1 MPQAFRPQPDQ
12 QLFQSDFQLFDSSA
26 PAQQVRHQ
34 QRPALAQHLAHTHSQ
49 QAHFYSNS
57 APSSS
62 IGLTHQSHQ
71 STRQQGSLLH
81 GNSTNNVNQ
90 QSAQVVPMADLENYM
105 TSFSSD
111 LATDLD
117 GVFDTSPLLGL
128 EHYGG
133 AEFNAMP
140 TNAGQTVSPHEL
152 ALNDSPSL
160 FGSAPPSGAL
170 TDLTTP
176 DMYNTSPDFMDNMD
190 SSEWPTLFPEA
201 ANSVAST
208 LMQRDA
214 SNGSFSSN
222 SPSNSPLVRG
232 VGSGRSER
240 PTSIHR
246 NSVGA
251 VTKSRRRTG
260 QLKEIVVDPS
270 DKVAAKRARNT
281 LAARESRLRKAN
293 HMEHLQAQID
303 ELERENDELKRQ
315 LAAERA
321 KQHGL

>member
-1 MPQAFRPQPDQ
+1 
-12 QLFQSDFQLFDSSA
+12 
-26 PAQQVRHQ
+26 
-34 QRPALAQHLAHTHSQ
+34 
-49 QAHFYSNS
+49 
-57 APSSS
+57 
-62 IGLTHQSHQ
+62 
-71 STRQQGSLLH
+71 
-81 GNSTNNVNQ
+81 
-90 QSAQVVPMADLENYM
+90 M

-117 GVFDTSPLLGL
+117 GVFDASPLMGL

-140 TNAGQTVSPHEL
+140 TNVDQTVSPHEL

-176 DMYNTSPDFMDNMD
+176 DMYNTSPDFLDNMD
-190 SSEWPTLFPEA
+190 SAAWPTLFPEA
-201 ANSVAST
+201 ANSAAST

-214 SNGSFSSN
+214 SNGSYSSN

-232 VGSGRSER
+232 VGSEKSER
-240 PTSIHR
+240 PNSIHR
-246 NSVGA
+246 NSLGA

-260 QLKEIVVDPS
+260 QLKEIVVDTN

-281 LAARESRLRKAN
+281 LAARESRLRKQN
-293 HMEHLQAQID
+293 HMEYLQSQIE
-303 ELERENDELKRQ
+303 ELERERDELKSQ
-315 LAAERA
+315 LVAERA
-321 KQHGL
+321 RNQLGL